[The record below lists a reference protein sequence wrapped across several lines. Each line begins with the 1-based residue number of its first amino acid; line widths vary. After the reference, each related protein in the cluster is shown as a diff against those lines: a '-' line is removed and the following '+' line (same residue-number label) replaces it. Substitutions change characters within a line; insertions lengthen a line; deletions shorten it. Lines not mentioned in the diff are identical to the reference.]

1 MDEQV
6 VEPDAA
12 RRGPLRLIALG
23 VKLVLFL
30 VVLLLAAY
38 VLIYAP
44 ELHDLARRIREP
56 GATWFGRTWPGWFTT
71 ALWLSTGALA
81 VAQLLFLAGLY
92 GYALM
97 ASVRR
102 LYWCAHRR
110 RAVRRWRPIA
120 AAAGLGPVRRWMALR
135 IGTNAPAKASVR
147 RLWAARTPPW
157 LGRGLVVFGFAA
169 TIAVWVNMGAALT
182 SLPSGIVVFVLVV
195 FVYLGDERAPSV
207 FASPTVGR
215 HAEAE

>member
-1 MDEQV
+1 MDEQI

-12 RRGPLRLIALG
+12 GRGPLRRIALG

-30 VVLLLAAY
+30 VVLLVVAY

-56 GATWFGRTWPGWFTT
+56 GATWFGRTLPGWFTF

-81 VAQLLFLAGLY
+81 VAQLLFLAALY
-92 GYALM
+92 GYALT
-97 ASVRR
+97 ASGRR

-135 IGTNAPAKASVR
+135 AGTNGPTKASIR
-147 RLWAARTPPW
+147 RLWTARTPAW
-157 LGRGLVVFGFAA
+157 LGRGLFAFGFAA
-169 TIAVWVNMGAALT
+169 TIAVWVDMGASLT
-182 SLPSGIVVFVLVV
+182 ALPSGAVYVLLA
-195 FVYLGDERAPSV
+195 FVYLGDARAPSV
-207 FASPTVGR
+207 FVSPTVGR
-215 HAEAE
+215 HAKAE